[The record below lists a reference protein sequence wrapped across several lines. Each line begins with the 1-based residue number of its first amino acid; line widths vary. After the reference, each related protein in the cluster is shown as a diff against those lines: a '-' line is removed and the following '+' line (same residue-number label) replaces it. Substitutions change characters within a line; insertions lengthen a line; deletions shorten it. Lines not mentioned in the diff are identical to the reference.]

1 MSRVEKPYVLLAD
14 DNEATRTLIIALLHR
29 EFDIDVASDGQ
40 EAIDRLRTRR
50 YAAVLL
56 DLRMP
61 LTDGFAVLD
70 FLKEQQPRML
80 PSVLVVTAVLTNK
93 ELQRAESY
101 GVCGIVTKPFDIEI
115 LLAAVKECAS
125 PDEGSNLGPVLC
137 SSGPMILL
145 LADLLRQRLM

>member
-1 MSRVEKPYVLLAD
+1 
-14 DNEATRTLIIALLHR
+14 
-29 EFDIDVASDGQ
+29 
-40 EAIDRLRTRR
+40 
-50 YAAVLL
+50 LL

-70 FLKEQQPRML
+70 FLKEHQPRTL

-93 ELQRAESY
+93 QLQRGESY

-115 LLAAVKECAS
+115 LLAAVKKCVL
-125 PDEGSNLGPVLC
+125 PYEGSNLGPVLC